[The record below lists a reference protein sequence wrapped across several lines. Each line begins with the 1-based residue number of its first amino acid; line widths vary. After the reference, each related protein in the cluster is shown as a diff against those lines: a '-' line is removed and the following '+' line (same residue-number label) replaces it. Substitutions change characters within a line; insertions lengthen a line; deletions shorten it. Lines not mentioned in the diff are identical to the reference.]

1 MLLEVRVVTVLL
13 SVVLKL
19 HYPSVKKNL
28 TLGYLLVQ
36 YQSNIS
42 PHAFL
47 PVSSDEFLLARMRGR
62 GRRDIYFFTFFYILV
77 FGRRLVGDWSDLW
90 SVIGRRLFHHIL
102 ITIIV
107 ADSYGGRFAVGI
119 SLYHVVGFQ

>member
-28 TLGYLLVQ
+28 TLGYLLMQ
-36 YQSNIS
+36 YQSDIS
-42 PHAFL
+42 PHSFL

-77 FGRRLVGDWSDLW
+77 FGRRLVGDWSGLR
-90 SVIGRRLFHHIL
+90 SVIGRSLLFDIL
-102 ITIIV
+102 ITIVITN
-107 ADSYGGRFAVGI
+107 SYGGRFAVGL
-119 SLYHVVGFQ
+119 SFNHLVGL